1 MSQLEQIDLSR
12 VPKHVAVIMD
22 GNGRWATKHGL
33 SRAMGHKEGVK
44 SVKTI
49 VEASTKLGIQYMTLY
64 AFSTENW
71 DRPKDEV
78 QALMKL
84 MVETL
89 TNETP
94 TLIENK
100 IKLSVIGD
108 INRLDKDLRT
118 RLNDSLKATS
128 SFEMA
133 NLIVALSYSSRW
145 EITEA
150 AKKIVSDVVEKKI
163 DINKIDESIF
173 GNYLN
178 TENIPDPDLMIRTS
192 GEYRI
197 SNFLLWQM
205 AYTELYFTDVL
216 WPDFSKEDFYEAIVE
231 YQKRDRRFGKIKL

>member
-128 SFEMA
+128 SFKTA

-163 DINKIDESIF
+163 DINKIDDSIF

>member
-128 SFEMA
+128 S
-133 NLIVALSYSSRW
+133 L
-145 EITEA
+145 
-150 AKKIVSDVVEKKI
+150 
-163 DINKIDESIF
+163 
-173 GNYLN
+173 
-178 TENIPDPDLMIRTS
+178 
-192 GEYRI
+192 
-197 SNFLLWQM
+197 
-205 AYTELYFTDVL
+205 
-216 WPDFSKEDFYEAIVE
+216 
-231 YQKRDRRFGKIKL
+231 KRPI

>member
-1 MSQLEQIDLSR
+1 MSYLEQIDLFR

-33 SRAMGHKEGVK
+33 NRAMGHKEGVK
-44 SVKTI
+44 SVRTI
-49 VEASTKLGIQYMTLY
+49 VEASTEIGVRFMTLY

-71 DRPKDEV
+71 DRPEDEV
-78 QALMKL
+78 QALMEL

-89 TNETP
+89 TNETS
-94 TLIENK
+94 TLVENK

-118 RLNDSLKATS
+118 RLNDSLRATS
-128 SFEMA
+128 SFETV
-133 NLIVALSYSSRW
+133 NLVVALSYSSRW

-150 AKKIVSDVVEKKI
+150 AKKIVSDVIEKKI
-163 DINKIDESIF
+163 DINEIDESVF

-216 WPDFSKEDFYEAIVE
+216 WPDFGKEDFYKAIVE

>member
-128 SFEMA
+128 SFETA

>member
-128 SFEMA
+128 SFETA

-150 AKKIVSDVVEKKI
+150 AKKIVSDVVEKI

>member
-1 MSQLEQIDLSR
+1 
-12 VPKHVAVIMD
+12 MD

-128 SFEMA
+128 SFETA